1 MLVYSGPQSKYIVET
16 IFFISFKGLSNFDK
30 VVGGLVWC
38 IEVCNVDID
47 IDLLFQEDLSI
58 GKKISLTVSFL

>member
-1 MLVYSGPQSKYIVET
+1 MATNIISH
-16 IFFISFKGLSNFDK
+16 FFQGLSNFDK

-58 GKKISLTVSFL
+58 GKKISLTVSP

>member
-1 MLVYSGPQSKYIVET
+1 MANNT
-16 IFFISFKGLSNFDK
+16 ISYFFQGLSNFDK

-58 GKKISLTVSFL
+58 GKKISLTVSPWKLHFVI

>member
-1 MLVYSGPQSKYIVET
+1 M
-16 IFFISFKGLSNFDK
+16 
-30 VVGGLVWC
+30 WC

-58 GKKISLTVSFL
+58 GKKISLTVSFLRIEPFRAEYFLNSERLHERFFVLYDFKVCNL

>member
-1 MLVYSGPQSKYIVET
+1 MANNT
-16 IFFISFKGLSNFDK
+16 ISHFFQGLSNFDK

-58 GKKISLTVSFL
+58 GKKISLTVSSWKLDFLI

>member
-1 MLVYSGPQSKYIVET
+1 MATNTMHFS
-16 IFFISFKGLSNFDK
+16 FFQGLSNFDK

-58 GKKISLTVSFL
+58 GKKISLTVSP

>member
-1 MLVYSGPQSKYIVET
+1 MSLFTFCQLNQYDKIMANNT
-16 IFFISFKGLSNFDK
+16 FFQGLSNFDK

-58 GKKISLTVSFL
+58 GKKISLTVRP

>member
-1 MLVYSGPQSKYIVET
+1 MANNT
-16 IFFISFKGLSNFDK
+16 IFVIFFQGLSNFDK

-58 GKKISLTVSFL
+58 GKKISLTVSP